1 MQKKQ
6 TTRITVNINYNL
18 ENYYL
23 QDLLHSSIHRISI
36 CRKQLLIIIV
46 YRNIQLDPV
55 STHEAAKL
63 PFEQHALVL
72 FSSEDNSKATT
83 KYVNEA
89 LRRGQLTVY
98 APVNT
103 DNNNN
108 ASHTSKVESEIIKY
122 EDNVNRGNLLT
133 LDIRSFYN
141 FLLSGDQQPF
151 EELRVLLEE
160 AIRERIAS
168 DKNDEITFVSG
179 IAGTLAANQK
189 FDESI
194 NAEKW
199 WQKTH
204 SEWLQKG
211 LKVTMI
217 CSHPSTIFDKNQF
230 IHYKQTISSL
240 HDITLDPVS
249 R

>member
-1 MQKKQ
+1 MYP
-6 TTRITVNINYNL
+6 I
-18 ENYYL
+18 
-23 QDLLHSSIHRISI
+23 
-36 CRKQLLIIIV
+36 
-46 YRNIQLDPV
+46 IQLDPS
-55 STHEAAKL
+55 STYDAAKL

-72 FSSEDNSKATT
+72 YSPKDNSKATT

-98 APVNT
+98 VPVNA

-108 ASHTSKVESEIIKY
+108 TSQTSKIESEIIDY
-122 EDNVNRGNLLT
+122 EDNMNRGNLLT
-133 LDIRSFYN
+133 LDIRSFYE
-141 FLLSGDQQPF
+141 FLLAGDQQPF
-151 EELRVLLEE
+151 EELRILLEE

-168 DKNDEITFVSG
+168 DKNIEVTFVSG

-204 SEWLQKG
+204 SEWLKQG

-217 CSHPSTIFDKNQF
+217 CSHPSTIFDKNEF
-230 IHYKQTISSL
+230 VHYKQAILSQ
-240 HDITLDPVS
+240 HDITLDPVFG
-249 R
+249 

>member
-1 MQKKQ
+1 MYP
-6 TTRITVNINYNL
+6 I
-18 ENYYL
+18 
-23 QDLLHSSIHRISI
+23 
-36 CRKQLLIIIV
+36 
-46 YRNIQLDPV
+46 IQLDPS
-55 STHEAAKL
+55 STYDAAKL

-72 FSSEDNSKATT
+72 FSPEDNNTATR

-98 APVNT
+98 VPVNA

-108 ASHTSKVESEIIKY
+108 TSQTSKIESEIIDY
-122 EDNVNRGNLLT
+122 EDNMNRGNLLT
-133 LDIRSFYN
+133 LDIRSFYE
-141 FLLSGDQQPF
+141 FLLAGDQQPF
-151 EELRVLLEE
+151 EELRILLEE

-168 DKNDEITFVSG
+168 DKNIEVTFVSG

-204 SEWLQKG
+204 SEWLKQG

-230 IHYKQTISSL
+230 IHYKQTILSL
-240 HDITLDPVS
+240 HDTTLDPVS

>member
-1 MQKKQ
+1 M
-6 TTRITVNINYNL
+6 
-18 ENYYL
+18 
-23 QDLLHSSIHRISI
+23 
-36 CRKQLLIIIV
+36 
-46 YRNIQLDPV
+46 YRTIQLDPS
-55 STHEAAKL
+55 STYDAAKL

-72 FSSEDNSKATT
+72 YSPKDNSKATT

-98 APVNT
+98 VPVNA
-103 DNNNN
+103 NNNN
-108 ASHTSKVESEIIKY
+108 NTPRISEIESEIINY
-122 EDNVNRGNLLT
+122 EDNMNRGNLLT
-133 LDIRSFYN
+133 LDVRSFYN
-141 FLLSGDQQPF
+141 FLLAGDQQPF
-151 EELRVLLEE
+151 EELKILLEE

-168 DKNDEITFVSG
+168 DKNDEVTFVSG
-179 IAGTLAANQK
+179 IAGTLATNQK

-217 CSHPSTIFDKNQF
+217 CSHPSTLFDNNQF

-240 HDITLDPVS
+240 HDTILDPVS